1 MNEFPVTSDQGESEE
16 GKRESE
22 SESES
27 GREIFFLISR
37 RQDGTRQVGE
47 TED

>member
-22 SESES
+22 SES
-27 GREIFFLISR
+27 GREIFFSISR